1 MKQKLLHL
9 GLVLASLLG
18 YLQWGRGNS
27 MFLFQ
32 AEGEVL
38 VKLFTKP
45 AEVFHPLT
53 ILPMLGQ
60 LMLLITVFQ
69 EKPSKILTWSGIIAL
84 SSLLALMLV
93 IGFMDMNPSIIVSV
107 LPFFVLVFFVV
118 KGLRSKA

>member
-1 MKQKLLHL
+1 
-9 GLVLASLLG
+9 
-18 YLQWGRGNS
+18 

-38 VKLFTKP
+38 LKLFTKP